1 MANNHLVIPSTTR
14 NGQRI
19 QQLVDELGQ
28 AVYDAKRLADIIASY
43 GGDYTT
49 MAADFG
55 FTGTNAVAQCT
66 AAVTLLAGVYNNTIL
81 LSAAMTNL
89 VANLG

>member
-1 MANNHLVIPSTTR
+1 MASQHINIPTTTR

-19 QQLVDELGQ
+19 QSLVDELGQ

-55 FTGTNAVAQCT
+55 FTGANAIAQCT
-66 AAVTLLAGVYNNTIL
+66 ATVVLLGGVYNATIL

>member
-1 MANNHLVIPSTTR
+1 MASQHINIPTTTR

-55 FTGTNAVAQCT
+55 FTGANAVTNCT
-66 AAVTLLAGVYNNTIL
+66 TAVALLGGIYNATIL
-81 LSAAMTNL
+81 LSPAMTNL
-89 VANLG
+89 VADLG